1 MTGGNGFDIC
11 DLADYFEMH
20 ALILSISVIYCW
32 HNDLNEAQGQPT
44 LKNLNGYSLS
54 PRFSC

>member
-32 HNDLNEAQGQPT
+32 HNDQNQPT
-44 LKNLNGYSLS
+44 LQAVGCILLEQK
-54 PRFSC
+54 RQ